1 MNSFYRKKRMR
12 KVFFKNAEKSK
23 GEITFKQ
30 TLDISIFTS

>member
-1 MNSFYRKKRMR
+1 MISFYSKKRMR
-12 KVFFKNAEKSK
+12 RVFLKNAEKSK